1 MLNAQISILLRIYRR
16 TPKVM
21 DLKTSLRKRYQIEE
35 NNRTMPL
42 YLWISMNEILS
53 AFAICAVFY
62 FFKGIDR
69 KFVLLNEND
78 SLADT
83 IDMVSFH
90 NNSNTSPSDN
100 FVFIK
105 KLHIYYFFILLI
117 HQLFIF
123 ISLIFITPRNYLPF

>member
-62 FFKGIDR
+62 FFKGINR

-90 NNSNTSPSDN
+90 NNQIPVPLIILFSSKSCM
-100 FVFIK
+100 FI
-105 KLHIYYFFILLI
+105 ISIILLI
-117 HQLFIF
+117 RQLFIF

>member
-1 MLNAQISILLRIYRR
+1 MQNSQISILLRIYRR

-83 IDMVSFH
+83 IDMVSLQNSSNISSCDNCFH
-90 NNSNTSPSDN
+90 QKTAYLSFLYIINTS
-100 FVFIK
+100 IM
-105 KLHIYYFFILLI
+105 Y
-117 HQLFIF
+117 
-123 ISLIFITPRNYLPF
+123 SLV